1 MTEGGEVEVSLTA
14 QVFGFY
20 AKPIAIAVVCSQ
32 TTATGVA
39 PGMDPFQLCCQ
50 HDSRTYE

>member
-1 MTEGGEVEVSLTA
+1 MTEGGEVEVSLTS

-20 AKPIAIAVVCSQ
+20 AKPIAIAVVCAQ

-50 HDSRTYE
+50 HDSRKHE